1 LQHLCSSNQSFIQNQ
16 KHMKNYLLLFVIAAS
31 LAVSQGCS
39 PKADESS
46 AQNASDAAANATL
59 VKNSD
64 AEKLAAKRT
73 ARTKARLEKEE
84 QRRLAVLAKAKL
96 SPTYSDLKGNVVY
109 YKAEVDPAYTGGMEG
124 LETYLKANLTY
135 PAGAREKGLE
145 GTVFVDF
152 VIDTKG
158 RVREVVA
165 SDVVGEDVDASF
177 KEESVRVVAGMP
189 AWNPGR
195 QHGIAVDAAFSI
207 PITFQL
213 EN

>member
-1 LQHLCSSNQSFIQNQ
+1 
-16 KHMKNYLLLFVIAAS
+16 LLLESVVYQNHKTYEKLPFTFCNSCIAGG
-31 LAVSQGCS
+31 LARMFAEGRWKFCTKRKRCRCQC
-39 PKADESS
+39 
-46 AQNASDAAANATL
+46 NACQ
-59 VKNSD
+59 NSD

-84 QRRLAVLAKAKL
+84 QRRLAVLAKAGL

-124 LETYLKANLTY
+124 LETYLKANLIY
-135 PAGAREKGLE
+135 PTGAREKGLE

-152 VIDTKG
+152 VIDTRG

-213 EN
+213 ENWPGF